1 LNKKGTIRQDG
12 SFSVPPHGRLTG
24 GAEGTRTPDPLH
36 AMQVRYQLRHS
47 PGLYCSSRVPPKQ
60 PDQLNALSPGAP
72 IGPLGV
78 SPVSRAS
85 LAPSHNPGLGT
96 GWVTTEPETKNPPES
111 NDSGGLSVELRGLE
125 PLTPCMPCRCATSC
139 ATAPN
144 YCCSASFSP
153 GFPRSNSNILEQQFR
168 KFQIGH
174 IPRDSPVV
182 TPLRRQRKPSP
193 RCRRPAAGPPPGSPS
208 RGARGH
214 RRRGLLRAGRG

>member
-1 LNKKGTIRQDG
+1 M
-12 SFSVPPHGRLTG
+12 TG

-47 PGLYCSSRVPPKQ
+47 PGLCLSGRTSRRSNLISLMHFCPARQSVPSAVCRRRHCRRS
-60 PDQLNALSPGAP
+60 DSAVA
-72 IGPLGV
+72 
-78 SPVSRAS
+78 R
-85 LAPSHNPGLGT
+85 
-96 GWVTTEPETKNPPES
+96 ERKNPPES
-111 NDSGGLSVELRGLE
+111 TDSGGLSVELRGLE

-174 IPRDSPVV
+174 IPTGSPVV
-182 TPLRRQRKPSP
+182 TPRRRQRQPSP
-193 RCRRPAAGPPPGSPS
+193 RCRRPAAGPLPGSPS
-208 RGARGH
+208 RGARVR
-214 RRRGLLRAGRG
+214 RRRGLPRAGRG

>member
-1 LNKKGTIRQDG
+1 VELRGLEPLTPCMPCRCATSCATAPDFAALAVSRRSNLISLMHFCPVRQ
-12 SFSVPPHGRLTG
+12 S
-24 GAEGTRTPDPLH
+24 A
-36 AMQVRYQLRHS
+36 AM
-47 PGLYCSSRVPPKQ
+47 
-60 PDQLNALSPGAP
+60 
-72 IGPLGV
+72 GV
-78 SPVSRAS
+78 SPAAVPCLTAWD
-85 LAPSHNPGLGT
+85 GT
-96 GWVTTEPETKNPPES
+96 VAGKPEEPKNPPES

-174 IPRDSPVV
+174 IPRGSPVV
-182 TPLRRQRKPSP
+182 TPRRRQREPSP

-208 RGARGH
+208 RGARGR

>member
-1 LNKKGTIRQDG
+1 VELRGLEPLTPCMPCRCATSCATAPDFAALAESRRSNLISLMHFRPVRQ
-12 SFSVPPHGRLTG
+12 S
-24 GAEGTRTPDPLH
+24 A
-36 AMQVRYQLRHS
+36 
-47 PGLYCSSRVPPKQ
+47 
-60 PDQLNALSPGAP
+60 
-72 IGPLGV
+72 PLGV
-78 SPVSRAS
+78 SPVSRVS
-85 LAPSHNPGLGT
+85 LAPSHNPRLGT
-96 GWVTTEPETKNPPES
+96 GWVPTEPETKNPPES

-182 TPLRRQRKPSP
+182 TPLRRQREPSP